1 MKSKYEQSLESVRR
15 FIAIS
20 EKELELYYRHV
31 ALYGDPS
38 TRNSDLLYA
47 DQARVLCNQGTDTSD
62 RVEIETNHSISD
74 DIITDG
80 SDSEVNSDDEGI
92 ETDSHSIS
100 DDIST
105 YISDLE
111 EANSEDEV
119 PQAEDNF
126 GR

>member
-1 MKSKYEQSLESVRR
+1 MKR

-38 TRNSDLLYA
+38 TRNSDLLYT
-47 DQARVLCNQGTDTSD
+47 DQRGGLYNQETNTSD
-62 RVEIETNHSISD
+62 RTGIETNGSISD
-74 DIITDG
+74 DITTDA

-111 EANSEDEV
+111 DANSDDEV
-119 PQAEDNF
+119 TKAEGSF